1 MEKRDYYRVTFGKGY
16 DVWGEP
22 IYYDTITFKTS
33 SGERTVSMYAHF
45 VDGTLRD
52 VVTGMEIPSVLHTSV
67 PGFGAYKLNLLFD
80 SIGAYARM
88 LQDVEASVDNIESY
102 KDAIAQE
109 KHWLDLDHDE
119 YVRATRITTNDGE
132 KAYNDKEFIES
143 EKVKLI
149 ELKATASRLFGDE

>member
-16 DVWGEP
+16 NVCGEP
-22 IYYDTITFKTS
+22 IYYDTITFKTG

-52 VVTGMEIPSVLHTSV
+52 VVTGMEIPSVLHNSV
-67 PGFGAYKLNLLFD
+67 PGFGAYELNLLC
-80 SIGAYARM
+80 SIGAYKRM
-88 LQDVEASVDNIESY
+88 LQDVKASLDNIESY

-119 YVRATRITTNDGE
+119 YVRTTRIITSDGE
-132 KAYNDKEFIES
+132 KAYNDK
-143 EKVKLI
+143 
-149 ELKATASRLFGDE
+149 